1 MAENHHAPPPPPL
14 SDLYDH
20 WKSHHLINAAT
31 VNENPT
37 LPETLYDFPHESELN
52 RRYRLSPPPPT
63 SDIHAI
69 SPVHGGGGGGSILR
83 MRVQSAARG
92 QNMGSYMQPQ
102 DYAVNLDLL
111 SVNGVS
117 DYNLGIGNN
126 NRRRFTEYNYV
137 NSRMR
142 NYTTMLSSAYG
153 IHEPSKFSLMLQCL
167 RGNNILLMAKDQYG
181 RQFLQR
187 KLEEGSPAE
196 IELIFAE
203 IKDHVGELMM
213 DQSGSY
219 FVKKLFEVCNQEQ
232 MTVLL
237 LLVIGDELNLV
248 PICLD
253 NHGSR
258 AMLKLLEH
266 LRTRE
271 QRSLLMS
278 VLRRIVVP
286 LTRNTNGHNVI
297 QHCFKLFPTEDNK
310 HILNVV
316 AENCL
321 SIATDKNGCCI
332 LQQCLAHSH
341 GQARDCLMAKI
352 TANALVLSQDPYGNY
367 VVQYIVGLKMP
378 HVAAKLVAKLAGNYV
393 LLSINKYGSN
403 VVEKCLRELDHHL
416 SLPIV
421 EEIINSPY
429 FLMVL
434 QDPYGNYVAQSA
446 LKICKGETR
455 HKMINHIN
463 DYYAF
468 LHSHPYGKRV
478 LARTKWSKQCV

>member
-1 MAENHHAPPPPPL
+1 
-14 SDLYDH
+14 
-20 WKSHHLINAAT
+20 
-31 VNENPT
+31 
-37 LPETLYDFPHESELN
+37 
-52 RRYRLSPPPPT
+52 
-63 SDIHAI
+63 
-69 SPVHGGGGGGSILR
+69 
-83 MRVQSAARG
+83 
-92 QNMGSYMQPQ
+92 MGSYMQPQ

-117 DYNLGIGNN
+117 DYNLGSVRSTVLAEEVG
-126 NRRRFTEYNYV
+126 
-137 NSRMR
+137 
-142 NYTTMLSSAYG
+142 
-153 IHEPSKFSLMLQCL
+153 
-167 RGNNILLMAKDQYG
+167 G
-181 RQFLQR
+181 R
-187 KLEEGSPAE
+187 SPAE

-203 IKDHVGELMM
+203 IKDHV
-213 DQSGSY
+213 DDSVAS
-219 FVKKLFEVCNQEQ
+219 
-232 MTVLL
+232 

-297 QHCFKLFPTEDNK
+297 QHCFKLFSTEDNK

-367 VVQYIVGLKMP
+367 VVQYIVGLKIP

-446 LKICKGETR
+446 LKICKG
-455 HKMINHIN
+455 K
-463 DYYAF
+463 
-468 LHSHPYGKRV
+468 
-478 LARTKWSKQCV
+478 LAIK

>member
-1 MAENHHAPPPPPL
+1 MAENHHLPPAGAL
-14 SDLYDH
+14 SDLYH
-20 WKSHHLINAAT
+20 NAH
-31 VNENPT
+31 ENPT
-37 LPETLYDFPHESELN
+37 LPAGTLYDYSLESEFN
-52 RRYRLSPPPPT
+52 RLCRLSPPPPT
-63 SDIHAI
+63 D
-69 SPVHGGGGGGSILR
+69 VHGGGGGSILR

-92 QNMGSYMQPQ
+92 QNMGIYMQPQ
-102 DYAVNLDLL
+102 LDYHPGFGDHVNLDLL
-111 SVNGVS
+111 SVNGVPEY
-117 DYNLGIGNN
+117 YNL
-126 NRRRFTEYNYV
+126 

-142 NYTTMLSSAYG
+142 NYTTTMLSSAYG
-153 IHEPSKFSLMLQCL
+153 LHEHRKFSLMLQRL
-167 RGNNILLMAKDQYG
+167 RGDNDILLMAKDQYG

-187 KLEEGSPAE
+187 KLEEGNQAE
-196 IELIFAE
+196 IEVIFAE
-203 IKDHVGELMM
+203 IKDHVAELMM

-232 MTVLL
+232 MNLLL
-237 LLVIGDELNLV
+237 LLVIRDELNLV

-278 VLRRIVVP
+278 VMTRIVVH

-297 QHCFKLFPTEDNK
+297 QHCFKLFSSEDNK

-316 AENCL
+316 ADNCL

-341 GQARDCLMAKI
+341 GVARERLMAKI
-352 TANALVLSQDPYGNY
+352 TANALILSQDPYGNY
-367 VVQYIVGLKMP
+367 VVQYIVGLKIP
-378 HVAAKLVAKLAGNYV
+378 HVAAKLVAKLGGNYV
-393 LLSINKYGSN
+393 LLSLNKYGSN
-403 VVEKCLRELDHHL
+403 VVEKCLRELDQHL
-416 SLPIV
+416 LLPIV

-434 QDPYGNYVAQSA
+434 QDPFGNYVVQSA
-446 LKICKGETR
+446 LRICKGEI
-455 HKMINHIN
+455 HLKMVNHIQVHY
-463 DYYAF
+463 DF
-468 LHSHPYGKRV
+468 LHSHHYGKRV
-478 LARTKWSKQCV
+478 LARTKWSK